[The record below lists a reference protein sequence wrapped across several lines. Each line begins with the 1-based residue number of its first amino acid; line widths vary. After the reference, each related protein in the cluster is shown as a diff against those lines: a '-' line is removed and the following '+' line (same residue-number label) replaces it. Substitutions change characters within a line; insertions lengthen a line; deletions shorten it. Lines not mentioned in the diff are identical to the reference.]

1 MLWKELKPLIFAT
14 LSYLGLSMT
23 TAILLYLFD
32 KRPLKSLVLGLF
44 LLVPFV
50 FQVIELIPLIQH
62 TKQYPIL
69 TTIPNHSFSALTE
82 TLSYSGTL
90 IALAIL
96 ITLAIL
102 KIDN

>member
-1 MLWKELKPLIFAT
+1 MIFAS

-32 KRPLKSLVLGLF
+32 KRPLKSLALGLF

-50 FQVIELIPLIQH
+50 FQIIELIPLIQH

-69 TTIPNHSFSALTE
+69 TTIPTHSFSALTE

-102 KIDN
+102 KIEN

>member
-1 MLWKELKPLIFAT
+1 MIFAT
-14 LSYLGLSMT
+14 LSYFGLTMT

-32 KRPLKSLVLGLF
+32 KRPLKSLVSGLF
-44 LLVPFV
+44 FLVPFV

-62 TKQYPIL
+62 TKQYPLIS
-69 TTIPNHSFSALTE
+69 TIPNHSFSALTE

-102 KIDN
+102 KIEN

>member
-1 MLWKELKPLIFAT
+1 MIFAT

-32 KRPLKSLVLGLF
+32 KRPLKSLALGLF

-102 KIDN
+102 KTEN

>member
-1 MLWKELKPLIFAT
+1 MIFAT
-14 LSYLGLSMT
+14 LSYLGLSIT

-32 KRPLKSLVLGLF
+32 KRPLKSLCLGLF
-44 LLVPFV
+44 FLIPFC
-50 FQVIELIPLIQH
+50 FQIIELIPLIQH
-62 TKQYPIL
+62 TKQYPIIS
-69 TTIPNHSFSALTE
+69 TIPNHSFSALTE

-102 KIDN
+102 KIEN

>member
-1 MLWKELKPLIFAT
+1 MIFAT

-32 KRPLKSLVLGLF
+32 KRPLKSLALSLF

-69 TTIPNHSFSALTE
+69 TNIPNHSFSALTE

-102 KIDN
+102 KIEK

>member
-1 MLWKELKPLIFAT
+1 MIFAT

-32 KRPLKSLVLGLF
+32 KRPLKSLALSLF

-50 FQVIELIPLIQH
+50 FQIIELIPLIQH
-62 TKQYPIL
+62 TKQYPIIS
-69 TTIPNHSFSALTE
+69 TIPNHSFSALTE

>member
-1 MLWKELKPLIFAT
+1 
-14 LSYLGLSMT
+14 MT

-32 KRPLKSLVLGLF
+32 KRPLKSLALGLF

-62 TKQYPIL
+62 TKKYPAIL
-69 TTIPNHSFSALTE
+69 ISTIPNHTFSALTE

-102 KIDN
+102 KIEK

>member
-1 MLWKELKPLIFAT
+1 MIFAT

-44 LLVPFV
+44 LLIPFV

-102 KIDN
+102 KTEN

>member
-1 MLWKELKPLIFAT
+1 MIFAT

-32 KRPLKSLVLGLF
+32 KRPLKSLALGLF

-69 TTIPNHSFSALTE
+69 TTIPNHNFSALTE

-102 KIDN
+102 KTEK

>member
-1 MLWKELKPLIFAT
+1 MIFAS

-32 KRPLKSLVLGLF
+32 KRPLKSLTLGLF
-44 LLVPFV
+44 LLIPFC
-50 FQVIELIPLIQH
+50 FQIIELIPLIQH
-62 TKQYPIL
+62 TKQYPLIS
-69 TTIPNHSFSALTE
+69 TIPNHSFSTLTE

-102 KIDN
+102 KIEN

>member
-1 MLWKELKPLIFAT
+1 MIFAS
-14 LSYLGLSMT
+14 LSYLGLTMT

-32 KRPLKSLVLGLF
+32 KRPLKSLALGLF

-62 TKQYPIL
+62 TNQYPIL
-69 TTIPNHSFSALTE
+69 TTIPNHTFSALTE

-90 IALAIL
+90 ICLAIL

-102 KIDN
+102 KIEN

>member
-1 MLWKELKPLIFAT
+1 MIFAT

-32 KRPLKSLVLGLF
+32 KRPLQSLFAGIF
-44 LLVPFV
+44 LSIPFC
-50 FQVIELIPLIQH
+50 FQVTELIPLIQH
-62 TKQYPIL
+62 TKKYPII

-90 IALAIL
+90 ICLAIL
-96 ITLAIL
+96 ITLTIL
-102 KIDN
+102 KIEN

>member
-1 MLWKELKPLIFAT
+1 MIFAT
-14 LSYLGLSMT
+14 LSYFGLTMT
-23 TAILLYLFD
+23 TTILFYLFS
-32 KRPLKSLVLGLF
+32 KQKIKSLALGIF
-44 LLVPFV
+44 LLIPFCLQLV
-50 FQVIELIPLIQH
+50 EVLPLIQH
-62 TKQYPIL
+62 TKRYPIL

-102 KIDN
+102 KTEN

>member
-1 MLWKELKPLIFAT
+1 MIFAT
-14 LSYLGLSMT
+14 LSYFGLTMT
-23 TAILLYLFD
+23 TAMLFYLSS
-32 KRPLKSLVLGLF
+32 KQKIKSLLIGIF
-44 LLVPFV
+44 LLIPFCL
-50 FQVIELIPLIQH
+50 QVIELLPLIQH
-62 TKQYPIL
+62 TKKYPAIL
-69 TTIPNHSFSALTE
+69 ISTIPNHSFSALTE

>member
-1 MLWKELKPLIFAT
+1 MIFAT

-32 KRPLKSLVLGLF
+32 KRPLKSLALSLF

-102 KIDN
+102 KIEK

>member
-1 MLWKELKPLIFAT
+1 
-14 LSYLGLSMT
+14 MT
-23 TAILLYLFD
+23 TAMLFYLSS
-32 KRPLKSLVLGLF
+32 KQKIKSLLIGIF
-44 LLVPFV
+44 LLIPFCL
-50 FQVIELIPLIQH
+50 QVIELLPLIQH
-62 TKQYPIL
+62 TKKYPAIL
-69 TTIPNHSFSALTE
+69 ISTIPNHSFSALTE

>member
-1 MLWKELKPLIFAT
+1 MIFAT
-14 LSYLGLSMT
+14 LSYFGLTMT

-32 KRPLKSLVLGLF
+32 KRPLKSLALGLF

-50 FQVIELIPLIQH
+50 FQIIELIPLIQH
-62 TKQYPIL
+62 TKKYPAIL
-69 TTIPNHSFSALTE
+69 ISTIPNHTFSALTE

-102 KIDN
+102 KIEK

>member
-1 MLWKELKPLIFAT
+1 MIFAS
-14 LSYLGLSMT
+14 LSYLGLTMT

-32 KRPLKSLVLGLF
+32 KRPLKSLFLGLF

-62 TKQYPIL
+62 TRQYPIL

-102 KIDN
+102 KIEN

>member
-1 MLWKELKPLIFAT
+1 MIFAS
-14 LSYLGLSMT
+14 LSYLGLTIT

-32 KRPLKSLVLGLF
+32 KRPLKSIALGLF

-50 FQVIELIPLIQH
+50 FQVLELIPLIQH

-69 TTIPNHSFSALTE
+69 TTIPNHTFSALTE

-90 IALAIL
+90 IYLAIL

>member
-1 MLWKELKPLIFAT
+1 MIFAT
-14 LSYLGLSMT
+14 LSYFGLSMT

-32 KRPLKSLVLGLF
+32 KRPLKSLALGLF

-50 FQVIELIPLIQH
+50 FQVIELIPLIKH
-62 TKQYPIL
+62 TKQYPII
-69 TTIPNHSFSALTE
+69 TTISNHSFSALTE

-90 IALAIL
+90 ICLAIL

-102 KIDN
+102 KIEN

>member
-1 MLWKELKPLIFAT
+1 MIFAS
-14 LSYLGLSMT
+14 LSYLGLTMT

-32 KRPLKSLVLGLF
+32 KRPLKSLALSLF

-50 FQVIELIPLIQH
+50 FQIIELLPLIQH
-62 TKQYPIL
+62 TKKYPLIL
-69 TTIPNHSFSALTE
+69 TVPNHSFSALTE

-102 KIDN
+102 KIEK

>member
-1 MLWKELKPLIFAT
+1 MIFAT

-32 KRPLKSLVLGLF
+32 KRPLKSLALGLF

-50 FQVIELIPLIQH
+50 FQIIELSPLIQH
-62 TKQYPIL
+62 TKQYPIIS
-69 TTIPNHSFSALTE
+69 TIPNHSFSALTE

>member
-1 MLWKELKPLIFAT
+1 MIFAT

-32 KRPLKSLVLGLF
+32 KRPLKSLALGLF

-50 FQVIELIPLIQH
+50 FQIIELIPLIQH
-62 TKQYPIL
+62 TKKYPAIL
-69 TTIPNHSFSALTE
+69 IATIPNHTFSALTE

-90 IALAIL
+90 ICLAIL

-102 KIDN
+102 KIEN

>member
-1 MLWKELKPLIFAT
+1 MIFAS
-14 LSYLGLSMT
+14 LSYLGLTIT

-32 KRPLKSLVLGLF
+32 KRPLKSIALGLF

-50 FQVIELIPLIQH
+50 FQVLELIPLIQH

-69 TTIPNHSFSALTE
+69 TTIPNHTFSALTE

-90 IALAIL
+90 ICLAIL
-96 ITLAIL
+96 TTLAIL

>member
-1 MLWKELKPLIFAT
+1 MIFAT

-62 TKQYPIL
+62 AKKYPLIL
-69 TTIPNHSFSALTE
+69 TVPNHNFSALTE

>member
-1 MLWKELKPLIFAT
+1 LIFAT
-14 LSYLGLSMT
+14 LSYFGLTIT

-32 KRPLKSLVLGLF
+32 KRPLKSLALGFF

-62 TKQYPIL
+62 TKQYPIISA
-69 TTIPNHSFSALTE
+69 IPNHSFSALTE

-102 KIDN
+102 KIEK

>member
-1 MLWKELKPLIFAT
+1 MIFAT

-62 TKQYPIL
+62 TKQYLIL
-69 TTIPNHSFSALTE
+69 ITIPNHTFSALTE

-90 IALAIL
+90 ICLAIL

>member
-1 MLWKELKPLIFAT
+1 MIFAT
-14 LSYLGLSMT
+14 LSYFGLTMT

-32 KRPLKSLVLGLF
+32 KRPLKSLALGLF

-69 TTIPNHSFSALTE
+69 TTIPNHNFSALTE

-102 KIDN
+102 KTEK

>member
-1 MLWKELKPLIFAT
+1 MIFAT

-62 TKQYPIL
+62 TKQYPAIL
-69 TTIPNHSFSALTE
+69 IHTIPNHTFSTLTE

-102 KIDN
+102 KIEN

>member
-1 MLWKELKPLIFAT
+1 MIFAS
-14 LSYLGLSMT
+14 LSYLGLTIT

-32 KRPLKSLVLGLF
+32 KRPLKSLALGLF

-50 FQVIELIPLIQH
+50 FQVIELIPLTQH

-102 KIDN
+102 KIEK

>member
-1 MLWKELKPLIFAT
+1 MIFAT

-32 KRPLKSLVLGLF
+32 KRPLKSLALGLF

-50 FQVIELIPLIQH
+50 FQIIELLPLIQH
-62 TKQYPIL
+62 TKKYPAIL
-69 TTIPNHSFSALTE
+69 ISTIPNHTFSALTE

-90 IALAIL
+90 ICLAIL

-102 KIDN
+102 KTEN

>member
-1 MLWKELKPLIFAT
+1 MIFAS

-44 LLVPFV
+44 LLIPFV

-69 TTIPNHSFSALTE
+69 TTIPNHTFSALTE

-90 IALAIL
+90 ICLAIL

>member
-1 MLWKELKPLIFAT
+1 MIFAS

-32 KRPLKSLVLGLF
+32 KRPLKSLALGLF

-62 TKQYPIL
+62 TKQYPIIS
-69 TTIPNHSFSALTE
+69 TIPNHSFNALTE